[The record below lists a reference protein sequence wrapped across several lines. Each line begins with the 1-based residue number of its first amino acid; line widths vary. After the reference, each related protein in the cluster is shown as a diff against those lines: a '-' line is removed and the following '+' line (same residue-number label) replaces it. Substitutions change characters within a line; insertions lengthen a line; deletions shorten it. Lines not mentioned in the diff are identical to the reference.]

1 VDTQGDALFVAFPT
15 APGALAAAA
24 EAQKGLA
31 AGPIRVR
38 MGLHTGTP
46 LLGEEGYVGVDV
58 HRAARIAAAGHGGQ
72 VLVSS
77 ATAALANGE
86 ALRDLGEHRLKDLAA
101 AERIYQLGEGEFPPL
116 RSLAHSNLPVPAT
129 PFLGREKEL
138 ASVVAL
144 LMDRGARLLTLT
156 GPGGSGKTRLAL
168 QATAEAADR
177 FRDGIVWVPLAA
189 LRDATLVAGAVAAA
203 AEIDQQPGR
212 TIEETLSNR
221 LAGKEMLFLLDN
233 AEHLLPNVAETIG
246 LLRDLG
252 GPTTLVTSRERLRLQ
267 GEHAWPVPPLSPED
281 GVSLFVA
288 RARAVDPSFRATG
301 ALDDLCEHLDELPL
315 AIELAAARTGVFT
328 ADQLLERIG
337 RRLDVLKGM
346 RDADPRQQ
354 TLRATIEWS
363 HELLDPEEQRVLADL
378 SVFAGGCTLDAAG
391 DVCDADVDTL
401 ESLIDKSL
409 LRRFDS
415 LAGARYGM
423 LGAIRD
429 FASEQLEQTG
439 RAPDVG
445 DREAAWAAA
454 LCDEL
459 WEWRRDDRQGDAFV
473 RFTAEEGNLRVAES
487 HVLAGG
493 DADRAHRLARVAG
506 FFFILGGRASDA
518 AASLERALAIAGPA
532 DPLLRIDTL
541 RTLVFVSVRMG
552 ARPRAVSAGEEA
564 VALGRECGDEE
575 ALGGALGD
583 LGMALDKGDTELGKQ
598 FYEEAI
604 AVLRRIGVTRE
615 LTGALHNYAGILV
628 LDGRYEEAEE
638 LFAETLELQATASP
652 WGPWGYAL
660 CHLNLAEVACFMGR
674 PDEAT
679 PHIREAFVPFRDVG
693 DRAGLASC
701 LFMEAAVA
709 AARGEAHRAG
719 ILLAVVD
726 EVFAEVGEHQ
736 ESTEV
741 ALRDAIFD
749 RASAEERE
757 ALREGART
765 DPLPTL
771 EQAVAETFPDL

>member
-1 VDTQGDALFVAFPT
+1 
-15 APGALAAAA
+15 
-24 EAQKGLA
+24 
-31 AGPIRVR
+31 
-38 MGLHTGTP
+38 
-46 LLGEEGYVGVDV
+46 
-58 HRAARIAAAGHGGQ
+58 
-72 VLVSS
+72 
-77 ATAALANGE
+77 
-86 ALRDLGEHRLKDLAA
+86 
-101 AERIYQLGEGEFPPL
+101 
-116 RSLAHSNLPVPAT
+116 
-129 PFLGREKEL
+129 
-138 ASVVAL
+138 
-144 LMDRGARLLTLT
+144 
-156 GPGGSGKTRLAL
+156 
-168 QATAEAADR
+168 
-177 FRDGIVWVPLAA
+177 
-189 LRDATLVAGAVAAA
+189 
-203 AEIDQQPGR
+203 
-212 TIEETLSNR
+212 
-221 LAGKEMLFLLDN
+221 
-233 AEHLLPNVAETIG
+233 
-246 LLRDLG
+246 
-252 GPTTLVTSRERLRLQ
+252 
-267 GEHAWPVPPLSPED
+267 
-281 GVSLFVA
+281 
-288 RARAVDPSFRATG
+288 
-301 ALDDLCEHLDELPL
+301 
-315 AIELAAARTGVFT
+315 
-328 ADQLLERIG
+328 
-337 RRLDVLKGM
+337 
-346 RDADPRQQ
+346 
-354 TLRATIEWS
+354 
-363 HELLDPEEQRVLADL
+363 
-378 SVFAGGCTLDAAG
+378 
-391 DVCDADVDTL
+391 
-401 ESLIDKSL
+401 LIDKSL